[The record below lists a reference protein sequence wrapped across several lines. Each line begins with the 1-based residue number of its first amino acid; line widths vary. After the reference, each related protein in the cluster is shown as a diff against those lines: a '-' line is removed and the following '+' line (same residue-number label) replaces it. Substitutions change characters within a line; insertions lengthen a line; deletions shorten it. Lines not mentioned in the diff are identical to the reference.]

1 VSRCFHAR
9 LLTDSVNLITSLST
23 FSAGYEA
30 RQKLLTYCTDVV
42 NENLNSKQVN
52 NVEALDLNRQ
62 SPVLGLFEEE
72 VLVS

>member
-1 VSRCFHAR
+1 
-9 LLTDSVNLITSLST
+9 
-23 FSAGYEA
+23 
-30 RQKLLTYCTDVV
+30 VV